1 MRHPESN
8 TFQSVHQGIYSIPLH
23 ENFNHVSSESNNNI
37 TRKELE
43 NARIAWGNALVAIS
57 TRFDQQG
64 LAAATQLAKQVL
76 DSAYGYNMGPV
87 LFKPTLT
94 TGDHTFRTTYE
105 GALSYFVGQNPNYMN
120 DKGFA
125 IMRSWR
131 NVQNY
136 TAAEFINGNTA
147 MWMGIISITDK
158 DGNVQNVDKS
168 FGYKK
173 DKDGNLRI
181 VLHHS
186 SVPYLP
192 VVKVGTEE

>member
-1 MRHPESN
+1 MRQTPTT
-8 TFQSVHQGIYSIPLH
+8 TFQQVYAGTNPTPLH
-23 ENFNHVSSESNNNI
+23 QNFTQISGELTNNNQI
-37 TRKELE
+37 TSKELE
-43 NARIAWGNALVAIS
+43 NARINWGNALVAIS
-57 TRFDQQG
+57 TKHDQQG

-76 DSAYGYNMGPV
+76 DSAYGYNLGPV

-94 TGDHTFRTTYE
+94 NGDHTFRTTYD
-105 GALSYFVGQNPNYMN
+105 GALSYFVGQNPRFMN

-131 NVQNY
+131 SVENQ
-136 TAAEFINGNTA
+136 TAAEFINGDTA
-147 MWMGIISITDK
+147 MWMGIISIMDK
-158 DGNVQNVDKS
+158 DGNIQNVDKS

-186 SVPYLP
+186 SVPYTP
-192 VVKVGTEE
+192 